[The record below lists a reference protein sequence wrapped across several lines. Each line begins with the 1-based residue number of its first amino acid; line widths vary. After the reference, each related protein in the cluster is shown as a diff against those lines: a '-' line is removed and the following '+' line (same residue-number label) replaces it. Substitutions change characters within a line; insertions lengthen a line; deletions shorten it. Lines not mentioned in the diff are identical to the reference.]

1 MKILTYDIG
10 TSAVKVSLFSEEG
23 LLLSSVS
30 SNLTTKVEGRKV
42 TQDPQEW
49 WEKFLSCAR
58 QCLQEVNDG
67 EEITIVGTGQM
78 EDLILLDEEGNPLT
92 DASLYSDSNI
102 GDYELPQNLKATI
115 ESKIPNQLD
124 SFTPLVKMFY
134 LSFTTQLLAK
144 ASYVLLGAKD
154 YINFKLTGESWTD
167 PTNAATTGLFDCN
180 LRTWVAEAA
189 DCLSLDLLPRIGQ
202 PYEEIGR
209 VKIEL
214 LPLLG
219 FKTSSAPLVLNGV
232 GDLGAVTLGAGIF
245 EVGDSYFYLGTTG
258 WSAVLSQAIAPNRD
272 LFSLAGFREGEWV
285 VVAPLLNLG
294 NVYDWALE
302 TFFKKRDYQQG
313 EKALKNKAE
322 VNLQVWPYLNGERN
336 PYRNNKVRSVITRVT
351 QGTSGE
357 ELFAAYARS
366 LIFALRHVSEYLGV
380 DSDILRLTGGLTRLK
395 GWCQLL
401 SDVFQR
407 KSEVVKDET
416 LAPQKGLY
424 YLYLMSKGMPL
435 PAVEIEKVYHP
446 RENKALEELYQEYKQ
461 LAELLLQGKGPV
473 SAYLE

>member
-1 MKILTYDIG
+1 
-10 TSAVKVSLFSEEG
+10 
-23 LLLSSVS
+23 
-30 SNLTTKVEGRKV
+30 
-42 TQDPQEW
+42 
-49 WEKFLSCAR
+49 
-58 QCLQEVNDG
+58 
-67 EEITIVGTGQM
+67 
-78 EDLILLDEEGNPLT
+78 
-92 DASLYSDSNI
+92 
-102 GDYELPQNLKATI
+102 
-115 ESKIPNQLD
+115 
-124 SFTPLVKMFY
+124 
-134 LSFTTQLLAK
+134 
-144 ASYVLLGAKD
+144 
-154 YINFKLTGESWTD
+154 
-167 PTNAATTGLFDCN
+167 
-180 LRTWVAEAA
+180 
-189 DCLSLDLLPRIGQ
+189 
-202 PYEEIGR
+202 
-209 VKIEL
+209 
-214 LPLLG
+214 
-219 FKTSSAPLVLNGV
+219 
-232 GDLGAVTLGAGIF
+232 
-245 EVGDSYFYLGTTG
+245 LGTTG